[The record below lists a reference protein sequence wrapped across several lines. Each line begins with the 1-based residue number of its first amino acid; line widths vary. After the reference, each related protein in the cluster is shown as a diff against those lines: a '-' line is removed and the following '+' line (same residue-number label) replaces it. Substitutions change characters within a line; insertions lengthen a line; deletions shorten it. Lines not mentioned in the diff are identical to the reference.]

1 MLLSKILGTFIYDT
15 RMAYVPK
22 EQFLW
27 PYSAPYSPFSPYSQ
41 SFFIL
46 LFSCEKHHNF
56 MIGVID
62 YYCRG
67 CRVHCRVTKIVSLVH
82 RPTLVSYINVPSIIV
97 RSKQS
102 LEAPKSQISLS
113 GIFFETPGTM
123 VYHGRQTNCC
133 WLKSWSLIHGLS
145 YLPDHIR
152 RT

>member
-1 MLLSKILGTFIYDT
+1 MSGIYVHFRLTYNLHPPSSIIHPQSYILQGASKKCLIAKFDFWVPIETVCSFLWYLVHLSRIPGLV
-15 RMAYVPK
+15 YVPN

-56 MIGVID
+56 MIGDLD

-67 CRVHCRVTKIVSLVH
+67 CRVHWRVTKIVSLVH
-82 RPTLVSYINVPSIIV
+82 RPTLVSYTNVPSIIV

-102 LEAPKSQISLS
+102 L
-113 GIFFETPGTM
+113 
-123 VYHGRQTNCC
+123 
-133 WLKSWSLIHGLS
+133 
-145 YLPDHIR
+145 
-152 RT
+152 